1 MTQKKADGGCVKDA
15 PQDAADPLM
24 AQLKDMYDSVVD
36 EPLPS
41 DLLALLDKLD
51 AAERSR

>member
-1 MTQKKADGGCVKDA
+1 MKQRKIDERCASDA
-15 PQDAADPLM
+15 PQETADPVL

-36 EPLPS
+36 EPLPR
-41 DLLALLDKLD
+41 DLLTLLDKLD